1 MSENVSVI
9 KKNKKRVSFSIK
21 SFFIL
26 FKMLLQDKTKI
37 SFKANKKQSIIKILS
52 IVFLFVLLAAISFLF
67 YQISMLL
74 NIFAATRYV
83 PQSVPTFFM
92 TFLLIFGFISLVSG
106 LNKTLYYSKDNQIM
120 ITYPCSGSTIF
131 FARLAAYGINEYI
144 RNISIQIPLLIGYMI
159 SMNASI
165 IMYFWLFVAFFI
177 ITIFEIL
184 LASLFSIPVYYVSR
198 FLKSHTTLR
207 TILYFIFYLAVIGI
221 VTYLVLLIPNNID
234 IFTNV
239 GTYYGYIR
247 NFLNAFIIYAS
258 PFYYLNIFACGQLF
272 MFSFQA
278 FSLTGLY
285 TGITLIGIAIILFV
299 FVLFLVN
306 PLYFKLASSS
316 FEFESKINKKE
327 EKNIK
332 HNYYLSQIKKEL
344 LLIENDNS
352 VIIQS
357 LGAFIFLPLLILLIN
372 KIFGGMNVNG
382 FGNTLVMMSNIAI
395 ILLIA
400 LNANSIIST
409 AYSTEG
415 STFALNRSY
424 PKKSYYLL
432 FSKVIIP
439 MTIGLI
445 SLFISCIII
454 YFLYGKDSNFPVSIN
469 NIFILFFALSFIY
482 IGHML
487 YSAGLDFTNIKSNFI
502 NDGTTPKQFKTSTL
516 LAFIIPFVL
525 MGLFYLYIGDGNSA
539 YLKIMIIGIIYFVL
553 NVVLFI
559 FKAKLLFKEG
569 D

>member
-1 MSENVSVI
+1 MEKSISIE
-9 KKNKKRVSFSIK
+9 KKNKARLSFSIK
-21 SFFIL
+21 KFFIL

-37 SFKANKKQSIIKILS
+37 SFKANKKQSLIKLLS
-52 IVFLFVLLAAISFLF
+52 LAILFVLLCAISFMF
-67 YQISMLL
+67 YQVSMLL

-92 TFLLIFGFISLVSG
+92 AFLMIFGFISLVSG

-131 FARLAAYGINEYI
+131 FARLAAYGVNQYLK
-144 RNISIQIPLLIGYMI
+144 NVTIQIPLLIGYML

-177 ITIFEIL
+177 ITIFEVL
-184 LASLFSIPVYYVSR
+184 LASIVSISVYYVSR
-198 FLKSHTTLR
+198 FLKYHPTLK
-207 TILYFIFYLAVIGI
+207 TIIFLTFYLFVIAL
-221 VTYLVLLIPNNID
+221 VTYLVLLIPDNID

-247 NFLNAFIIYAS
+247 NFLNSFIVYAS
-258 PFYYLNIFACGQLF
+258 PFYYLNIFSCGQLF
-272 MFSFQA
+272 MYSFQA
-278 FSLTGLY
+278 FSLPGLY
-285 TGITLIGIAIILFV
+285 SGLTIIGLIGILFV
-299 FVLFLVN
+299 STLFLVN

-316 FEFESKINKKE
+316 FEFEARAKNKE
-327 EKNIK
+327 EKNK
-332 HNYYLSQIKKEL
+332 KRSYYLSQIKKEL

-357 LGAFIFLPLLILLIN
+357 LGAFIFLPLLVLLLN

-382 FGNTLVMMSNIAI
+382 FGNTLVMMSNLAI

-409 AYSTEG
+409 AYSSEG
-415 STFALNRSY
+415 TAFYLNRSY
-424 PKKSYYLL
+424 PKKPSYLL
-432 FSKVIIP
+432 FSKLITPMII
-439 MTIGLI
+439 GEL

-454 YFLYGKDSNFPVSIN
+454 YSLYGASANYPISLL
-469 NIFILFFALSFIY
+469 NIFVLFFALSFIY
-482 IGHML
+482 VGHML
-487 YSAGLDFTNIKSNFI
+487 YSAGLDFTNIKSNFL
-502 NDGTTPKQFKTSTL
+502 NDGTTPKQFKTSTI
-516 LAFIIPFVL
+516 LAFIIPFAI
-525 MGLFYLYIGDGNSA
+525 MGLFYLYIGDGSTA
-539 YLKIMIIGIIYFVL
+539 YLKIMIIGIIYL
-553 NVVLFI
+553 IINIVLFI